1 VEKSRIIRT
10 TSAPQVYLPIR
21 HTCHDTRVRG
31 QISVTLADTGI
42 IINGTE
48 PKLKI
53 PLFQACFKQSG
64 ALEDFGKERGLE
76 LLNGKQIPFMHQ
88 ESMR

>member
-1 VEKSRIIRT
+1 
-10 TSAPQVYLPIR
+10 
-21 HTCHDTRVRG
+21 
-31 QISVTLADTGI
+31 LADTGI
-42 IINGTE
+42 IINSTE